1 MTEFLEHLARS
12 SAAAVACLLPEQMHR
27 INGMGGLMEQR
38 LPGLPDH
45 HVLLVNR
52 KHPLVEGL

>member
-1 MTEFLEHLARS
+1 MTEFLEHVARS
-12 SAAAVACLLPEQMHR
+12 NAAGMTFLLREQMHR
-27 INGMGGLMEQR
+27 INGMGALMEQR

-52 KHPLVEGL
+52 KRPLVEGL